1 MQKKGGKMKL
11 TQEEFDLLLRVYL
24 DDTIILKRKE
34 RRLTNDT
41 IIGIAE
47 KLLSNKLKSI
57 REDLIFIDKIK
68 NMDINNITYEDIL
81 SFIGKRWVL
90 RKGKKGED
98 KVVRVLKDVSEE
110 IQAYV
115 EDKYLDSLHKY
126 KALLEKIVN
135 QTEDIKGGK

>member
-1 MQKKGGKMKL
+1 MKL

-34 RRLTNDT
+34 RKLTNEA
-41 IIGIAE
+41 IIEIAE
-47 KLLSNKLKSI
+47 KHLSNKLKSI
-57 REDLIFIDKIK
+57 SGDLIFIDKIK
-68 NMDINNITYEDIL
+68 NMDINNISYEDIL
-81 SFIGKRWVL
+81 SFVGKRWVL